1 MVESHVLSQV
11 GITASWR
18 RRYKAGKPSERLTSS
33 AGRLLST
40 HHNRQPQAATATKK
54 NQSAWPAGNECSPE
68 DAHTVHATHPSP
80 HMHTITPTHK
90 HHSHTRLQTWAT
102 SMSIRTLIKELH
114 VEDTCWDWDR
124 DRALSVWVNAADDIA
139 MRWLTVSS
147 SSSSPLPSSRR
158 CCCRCCWVP
167 SYQLGRHAHCP
178 ACLRRQNP
186 PLPGWQLILG
196 TPLV

>member
-1 MVESHVLSQV
+1 
-11 GITASWR
+11 
-18 RRYKAGKPSERLTSS
+18 
-33 AGRLLST
+33 
-40 HHNRQPQAATATKK
+40 
-54 NQSAWPAGNECSPE
+54 
-68 DAHTVHATHPSP
+68 
-80 HMHTITPTHK
+80 
-90 HHSHTRLQTWAT
+90 
-102 SMSIRTLIKELH
+102 MSIRTLINELH
-114 VEDTCWDWDR
+114 VEDTCWNWDR

-186 PLPGWQLILG
+186 SLPGWQRGNWSWTHRLFKVHWSANRASPFWAEDAVIGWPGPKSNESSQMRRTRLIATNSRRSLRHATFWG
-196 TPLV
+196 EFGPRAVRCHKTLRFWLREIEWNNL